1 MAIKQRVRGVGAVL
15 LTLLGATAAC
25 SSSSGEPGTGDTT
38 GAVSSTNSSV
48 CPTWTST
55 TAPLMAYSANL
66 TKVGASGAFSFV
78 LMDITPPP
86 PALGTTTWTLKILD
100 ASGAPVT
107 DATVPT
113 PTTWMPQHMHS
124 STALPTVA
132 NNGDGTYT
140 LGNLYLFMPGVWQ
153 VTVQATSGGTT
164 DSAVFT
170 FCLGM

>member
-1 MAIKQRVRGVGAVL
+1 MAIKQRVRRAGAVL
-15 LTLLGATAAC
+15 LTAIGATAAC
-25 SSSSGEPGTGDTT
+25 SSSSGEPTT
-38 GAVSSTNSSV
+38 GATAAAVNPTNASV

-55 TAPLMAYSANL
+55 TAPLMAYASNL
-66 TKVGASGAFSFV
+66 TKVGASGAFTFV
-78 LMDITPPP
+78 LMDVTPAP
-86 PALGTTTWTLKILD
+86 PALGTMTWTMKILD

-113 PTTWMPQHMHS
+113 PTTWMPQHLHS
-124 STALPTVA
+124 STALPSVV

-140 LGNLYLFMPGVWQ
+140 LGNLYLYMPGVWQ
-153 VTVQATSGGTT
+153 VTVQATSGATT